1 MRKTEDRLDMAGL
14 AVGLG
19 SMLLPSLLKAV
30 GLGGGRGRGRV
41 AAILGRGGVKGMKW
55 GYRKCGRCGKAR
67 HRCAGRRARGHKKRR
82 KGKKKRGRRGGRRKN
97 KPLARHIRWN

>member
-1 MRKTEDRLDMAGL
+1 MAGL

-30 GLGGGRGRGRV
+30 GLGGRGRGRV

-67 HRCAGRRARGHKKRR
+67 HRCAGRRARGHQRR
-82 KGKKKRGRRGGRRKN
+82 KGKKMRGRIGGHRKN
-97 KPLARHIRWN
+97 KALQTHIRWN

>member
-19 SMLLPSLLKAV
+19 RMLLPSLLKAV
-30 GLGGGRGRGRV
+30 GLGRGRGRGRV

-55 GYRKCGRCGKAR
+55 GYRKCGRCGKSR
-67 HRCAGRRARGHKKRR
+67 HRCVGRKARGRKKRR
-82 KGKKKRGRRGGRRKN
+82 KGTKKKGRRGGRVKI
-97 KPLARHIRWN
+97 KPLVPY